1 MIALNTLN
9 NLSIAKPL
17 PFEFGNA
24 LSTIG
29 NDYARFWDI
38 LDTVTV
44 TSFYVYTHKNFFG
57 NGNRET

>member
-1 MIALNTLN
+1 MISLN
-9 NLSIAKPL
+9 NLSIANPL
-17 PFEFGNA
+17 LFESGKV

-44 TSFYVYTHKNFFG
+44 TSFYVYTHKKFWKQD
-57 NGNRET
+57 